1 MGSELVL
8 KKIKN
13 GGIGMTAAGV
23 IFVLAGLFFV
33 FIGIV
38 AEDVAPMLI
47 LGMFPFI
54 IGVLFLI
61 FGIKN
66 LSHPERSS
74 CIKHNPD
81 LLRQADELFMNIKYE
96 DKFMIISDRV
106 LASKKNITQ
115 MCWLE
120 DVYLV
125 YQHTQSMN
133 FISYVN
139 ELIIGNKRKKNRI
152 SISVYCRGKNTVMNI
167 MQLLSQC
174 CPNSRFGYTPE
185 NMAYLV
191 EMQDRYEQSI

>member
-1 MGSELVL
+1 
-8 KKIKN
+8 
-13 GGIGMTAAGV
+13 
-23 IFVLAGLFFV
+23 
-33 FIGIV
+33 
-38 AEDVAPMLI
+38 
-47 LGMFPFI
+47 
-54 IGVLFLI
+54 
-61 FGIKN
+61 
-66 LSHPERSS
+66 
-74 CIKHNPD
+74 
-81 LLRQADELFMNIKYE
+81 MNIKYE